1 MPATRCAEP
10 SPSEQDDRISSPLTY
25 GILHPVILLPRQ
37 NLSLPQETLD
47 CILTH
52 EYVHIRRFDCLLK
65 LLLTAALC
73 LHWLNPLVWV
83 MYLLANRDI
92 ELCCDEVFS
101 SAWDWKSAR
110 SMR

>member
-1 MPATRCAEP
+1 MASCIR
-10 SPSEQDDRISSPLTY
+10 SSCCRVRTFAAA
-25 GILHPVILLPRQ
+25 GNARLHP
-37 NLSLPQETLD
+37 D
-47 CILTH
+47 H

-92 ELCCDEVFS
+92 ELCCDEVVLPRMGLEKRS
-101 SAWDWKSAR
+101 VYAMTLIDLEEQKSGL
-110 SMR
+110 SLVQQL